1 MIDPK
6 KSLWGALKNVD
17 VQGLMDGAAQMAEGA
32 AQIATEVGSALGETA
47 ERVGAGVNGAVEG
60 FSKGFGMEKPNK
72 EELDTDDV
80 DDISDANE
88 EMADLLED
96 IEIEDSEE
104 EFVDQSFVDGD
115 LQDAMD
121 RQDQEA
127 EAFAKK
133 FLLSA
138 IRLRGVKIE
147 REAFL
152 QQELAKKGLSQ
163 AQIDLAIAERPAVA
177 GVDPEILDAIARES
191 IALETNKSSWMSFAT
206 GLPGGLAMVGTI
218 PADITQY
225 YVHAFRIMQKLAYTY
240 GWDNFLDEADNADDE
255 TLYKLTF
262 FLSVMM
268 GVGGANAGLAAFAK
282 VAIQPAVA
290 KQLAGKALTKT
301 SWYIPMRHALKWI
314 GINGVTKAGF
324 GKAVAK
330 VVPVIG
336 GFTSAGLTY
345 VTLKTGS
352 SKLLEQLKKL
362 PQAQPVPE
370 EVIEEEDVVVEETI
384 EEKD

>member
-47 ERVGAGVNGAVEG
+47 ERVSAGVNGAVEG

-240 GWDNFLDEADNADDE
+240 GWDNFLDETDNADDE

>member
-147 REAFL
+147 REVFL

-240 GWDNFLDEADNADDE
+240 GWDNFLDQVDETDDE
-255 TLYKLTF
+255 TLAKLAF
-262 FLSVMM
+262 FFGCMV
-268 GVGGANAGLAAFAK
+268 GVGGAAVGLKAFANN
-282 VAIQPAVA
+282 AA
-290 KQLAGKALTKT
+290 
-301 SWYIPMRHALKWI
+301 
-314 GINGVTKAGF
+314 
-324 GKAVAK
+324 KAVAK
-330 VVPVIG
+330 NVAKATLTKTTWYPVLKSVLRAIGVKVTKVGVGKAVGKVVPLVG
-336 GFTSAGLTY
+336 GVVSGAMTY
-345 VTLKTGS
+345 VTLKTESG
-352 SKLLEQLKKL
+352 KLLEQLKKL

>member
-6 KSLWGALKNVD
+6 KTLWGALKNID
-17 VQGLMDGAAQMAEGA
+17 VQGLMDGAAQMAQGA

-47 ERVGAGVNGAVEG
+47 EKVGAGVNGAVEG
-60 FSKGFGMEKPNK
+60 FSKGFELEKPDK

-80 DDISDANE
+80 VDISDANE

-115 LQDAMD
+115 LQDVMD

-191 IALETNKSSWMSFAT
+191 IALETNKSSWMSFAA

-240 GWDNFLDEADNADDE
+240 GWDNFLDQVDETDDE
-255 TLYKLTF
+255 TLAKLAF
-262 FLSVMM
+262 FFGCMV
-268 GVGGANAGLAAFAK
+268 GVGGAAVGLKAFANN
-282 VAIQPAVA
+282 AA
-290 KQLAGKALTKT
+290 
-301 SWYIPMRHALKWI
+301 
-314 GINGVTKAGF
+314 
-324 GKAVAK
+324 KAVAK
-330 VVPVIG
+330 NVAKATLTKTTWYPVLKSVLRAIGVKVTKVGVGKAVGKVVPLVG
-336 GFTSAGLTY
+336 GVVSGAMTY
-345 VTLKTGS
+345 VTLKTESG
-352 SKLLEQLKKL
+352 KLLEQLKKL

>member
-47 ERVGAGVNGAVEG
+47 ERVSAGVNGAVEG